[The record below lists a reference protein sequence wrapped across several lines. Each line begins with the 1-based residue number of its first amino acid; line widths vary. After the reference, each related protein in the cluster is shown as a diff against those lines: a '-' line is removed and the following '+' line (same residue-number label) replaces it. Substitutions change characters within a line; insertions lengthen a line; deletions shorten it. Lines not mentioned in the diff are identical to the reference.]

1 LNAISNNGSLP
12 TRHDSKSALEIPIA
26 LFDASHGQPNWA
38 QTGFTSREMHTNFA
52 GLTEMLCRL
61 GFRCRTTTNGE
72 SLAQHLP
79 KAKLLVLPSPTGR
92 YDVRRERWRCD
103 PSTLFAQQHVQATL
117 NFLESGGSLLAF
129 AYRFGDSFT
138 QTNLGDIFAALGCR
152 LNDDA
157 VIDASAVRQVHPL
170 EIYFDTPLESLPLQW
185 SRAGVAAVRWR
196 PAATFTLV
204 PADNIW
210 PLVLSTG
217 GRCLSFNRTLRRI
230 SFESL
235 PLAVAGRHGR
245 GRFALFGGPHLF
257 ETSPLGL
264 LAHGDNARF
273 LKNVIA
279 WLRRDNEAREL
290 PAGETIPVLI
300 PGSQSGLTHVESYG
314 NGERTISS
322 VERVLR
328 KTGILKAL
336 CRARWMP

>member
-1 LNAISNNGSLP
+1 
-12 TRHDSKSALEIPIA
+12 
-26 LFDASHGQPNWA
+26 
-38 QTGFTSREMHTNFA
+38 MHTNFA
-52 GLTEMLCRL
+52 GMTEMLCRL
-61 GFRCRTTTNGE
+61 GFQCRTTEGE
-72 SLAQHLP
+72 PLAQHLP

-103 PSTLFAQQHVQATL
+103 PGTLFAQQQVQSIL
-117 NFLESGGSLLAF
+117 NFLTAGGSLIAF

-138 QTNLGDIFAALGCR
+138 QTNLGDIFAPLGCR

-170 EIYFDTPLESLPLQW
+170 EIYFDTPLESLPLHW
-185 SRAGVAAVRWR
+185 SSSGVTSVRWR

-204 PADNIW
+204 PAGNIW

-245 GRFALFGGPHLF
+245 GRFALFGGPHIF
-257 ETSPLGL
+257 ESSPLGL
-264 LAHGDNARF
+264 LTHGDNTKF
-273 LKNVIA
+273 LNNVIG
-279 WLRRDNEAREL
+279 WLLKENEVVEAKGNSNST
-290 PAGETIPVLI
+290 PTIPESQ
-300 PGSQSGLTHVESYG
+300 PGLAHVESYG
-314 NGERTISS
+314 IGERTIAS

-336 CRARWMP
+336 CRAKWMP

>member
-1 LNAISNNGSLP
+1 MNAISNNGSTP
-12 TRHDSKSALEIPIA
+12 SRHDSKSALEIPIA

-52 GLTEMLCRL
+52 GLTEILCRL
-61 GFRCRTTTNGE
+61 GFQCRTSEGE

-79 KAKLLVLPSPTGR
+79 KPKLLILPSPTGR
-92 YDVRRERWRCD
+92 YDVRRERWKCD
-103 PSTLFAQQHVQATL
+103 PSTLFAQQQVQAIL
-117 NFLESGGSLLAF
+117 NFLETGGSLLAF

-157 VIDASAVRQVHPL
+157 VIDARAVRQVHPL

-185 SRAGVAAVRWR
+185 SRTGVASVRWR
-196 PAATFTLV
+196 PAATFTLG

-210 PLVLSTG
+210 PLLLSTG

-264 LAHGDNARF
+264 LAHGDNAQF
-273 LKNVIA
+273 LSNVIG
-279 WLRRDNEAREL
+279 WLINKNDKLDGPENL
-290 PAGETIPVLI
+290 SNKSDISD
-300 PGSQSGLTHVESYG
+300 SQLRLTRVESYG

-336 CRARWMP
+336 NRAKWMP

>member
-1 LNAISNNGSLP
+1 MNVISNNGSSP
-12 TRHDSKSALEIPIA
+12 ARHDSKSALDIPVA

-52 GLTEMLCRL
+52 GMTEMLCRL
-61 GFRCRTTTNGE
+61 GFQCRTTEGE
-72 SLAQHLP
+72 PLAQHLP

-103 PSTLFAQQHVQATL
+103 PGTLFAQQQVQAIL
-117 NFLESGGSLLAF
+117 NFLESGGCLLAF

-138 QTNLGDIFAALGCR
+138 QTNLGDVFAPLGCR

-170 EIYFDTPLESLPLQW
+170 EIYFDTPTESLPLSW
-185 SRAGVAAVRWR
+185 SRAGVTAVRWR

-217 GRCLSFNRTLRRI
+217 GRCLSFNRTLRCI

-257 ETSPLGL
+257 ESSPLGL
-264 LAHGDNARF
+264 LAHGDNTKF
-273 LKNVIA
+273 LNNVIG
-279 WLRRDNEAREL
+279 WLLKENEAVEAPENSNTT
-290 PAGETIPVLI
+290 PAIPESQ
-300 PGSQSGLTHVESYG
+300 PGLAHVESYG
-314 NGERTISS
+314 IGERTIAS

-336 CRARWMP
+336 CRAKWMP

>member
-1 LNAISNNGSLP
+1 
-12 TRHDSKSALEIPIA
+12 
-26 LFDASHGQPNWA
+26 
-38 QTGFTSREMHTNFA
+38 MHTNFA
-52 GLTEMLCRL
+52 RLTETLCRL
-61 GFRCRTTTNGE
+61 GFQCRTTEGE

-103 PSTLFAQQHVQATL
+103 PGTLFAQQQVQAIL
-117 NFLESGGSLLAF
+117 NFLEGGGSLLAF

-138 QTNLGDIFAALGCR
+138 QTNLGDVFAPLGCR

-170 EIYFDTPLESLPLQW
+170 EIYFDTPVESLPLQW
-185 SRAGVAAVRWR
+185 SRAGVTSVRWR

-204 PADNIW
+204 PAENIW

-257 ETSPLGL
+257 ESSPLGL
-264 LAHGDNARF
+264 LAHGDNSKF
-273 LKNVIA
+273 LNNVIT
-279 WLRRDNEAREL
+279 WLLNDKEPVEAL
-290 PAGETIPVLI
+290 AILTIPPSI
-300 PGSQSGLTHVESYG
+300 PTSQTGLVHVESYG
-314 NGERTISS
+314 NGERTIAS

-336 CRARWMP
+336 CRAKWMP